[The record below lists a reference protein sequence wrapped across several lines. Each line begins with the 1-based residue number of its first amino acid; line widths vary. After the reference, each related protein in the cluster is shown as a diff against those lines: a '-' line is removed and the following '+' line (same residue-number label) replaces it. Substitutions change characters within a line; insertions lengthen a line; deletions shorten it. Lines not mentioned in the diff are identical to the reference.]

1 MIALSYLRTGI
12 KRGAALTIGTSCASL
27 AGAAVYANTESGA
40 GFRREIHFW
49 SRIFPIVADYFM
61 QTSQRSPLVKYQKY
75 ANSGIYDFTKS
86 GNDDEDE
93 KMRKAKR
100 NGLLTSLHEK
110 HAPEILEVM
119 LDLKGLYVKLG
130 QVLSVTALPVPEAY
144 RELFRTLQSDVPGH
158 AEFDSIVKPTL
169 ERELGK
175 PIDELFDYIEK
186 IPCGAA
192 SIGQAHRA
200 KLKAIDAKGNLVKD
214 EDRDVVVKVQYPD
227 ASWQVP
233 ADIECVGDFMQLCV
247 WAGVLDKESS
257 KMSFDEFSRQFLSEL
272 DYDKE
277 KNNLHAVYVS
287 SMDPK
292 APYLK
297 HNVIIPKVYE
307 ELCTDK
313 IITMS
318 YIAGVSMEAEAKR
331 QLEMLGIDTSGGI
344 AQIVKNAARDAAGQ
358 PNDASAGELM
368 RRVTRSIDQK
378 NRSPFSWKMSA
389 SKFVGRFVGVDSIL
403 WTIRTGKKVMLWYQ
417 ASLVATIQRVPKFLV
432 SSSWDEW
439 AEIHSNA
446 AAQAERLG
454 EIDGWCRALFDVH
467 GHQVL
472 NLGLFNADPHPG
484 NILIGDVNGKSRIGL
499 IDYGQCKK
507 LTEEEQYKVAHLI
520 LSVANNEPDEVIA
533 EAFRDMD
540 IVTKNNSTEFLAQ
553 FGKLMFGRF
562 EPEHLQHDWHM
573 NLHKK
578 DRVLYFPKELS
589 MVYRTSLLL
598 RGLAVSL
605 QLNFSI
611 GEQWKQHASEA
622 VERIQLK
629 RIVGQE

>member
-1 MIALSYLRTGI
+1 MIALSSIRSAVKKGT
-12 KRGAALTIGTSCASL
+12 ALTLGTSCAGL
-27 AGAAVYANTESGA
+27 VGATVYANTDSGA
-40 GFRREIHFW
+40 GFRREVQFW
-49 SRIFPIVADYFM
+49 SKVFPIVADYFG
-61 QTSQRSPLVKYQKY
+61 QTSQRSPLVKYHKLT
-75 ANSGIYDFTKS
+75 NTGIYDFTKS

-100 NGLLTSLHEK
+100 SELLTSLHER

-158 AEFDSIVKPTL
+158 AEFESIVKPTL

-175 PIDELFDYIEK
+175 PIDELFEHIDT

-200 KLKAIDAKGNLVKD
+200 KLKAIDAKGNLIKE

-233 ADIECVGDFMQLCV
+233 ADIECVGDFMKMCV
-247 WAGVLDKESS
+247 YAGVIDKESS
-257 KMSFDEFSRQFLSEL
+257 QMSFDEFSRQFLSEL
-272 DYDKE
+272 DYEKE
-277 KNNLHAVYVS
+277 KNNLHAVYES

-297 HNVIIPKVYE
+297 HNVIIPKVFD
-307 ELCTDK
+307 ELCTGK

-318 YIAGVSMEAEAKR
+318 FIPGVTMEAEAKR
-331 QLEMLGIDTSGGI
+331 QLELLGIDTSGGI
-344 AQIVKNAARDAAGQ
+344 AQIVKNAARDAAEQ
-358 PNDASAGELM
+358 PNDASSGELT
-368 RRVTRSIDQK
+368 RRVTTRVDQK
-378 NRSPFSWKMSA
+378 KRSPLSWKMSA

-403 WTIRTGKKVMLWYQ
+403 WSIRTGKKLMLWYQ
-417 ASLVATIQRVPKFLV
+417 ATLVATIQRVPKYFV

-439 AEIHSNA
+439 AELHSTA
-446 AAQAERLG
+446 AAQAARLG

-467 GHQVL
+467 GHQIL

-484 NILIGDVNGKSRIGL
+484 NILIGEVNGKSRIGL

-507 LTEEEQYKVAHLI
+507 LSEDEQYKVAHLI

-533 EAFRDMD
+533 EALRDME
-540 IVTKNNSTEFLAQ
+540 IVTKNDSTEFLAQ

-562 EPEHLQHDWHM
+562 EPEHLQHEWHM

-611 GEQWKQHASEA
+611 GEQWKKHASEA
-622 VERIQLK
+622 VERIKSK
-629 RIVGQE
+629 RIGGK